1 MPAVC
6 GQAGR
11 RVTMKKM
18 IIAALVMLLV
28 GTTAAFAPYDGSQ
41 IVDYAGL
48 SVGASYVN
56 ETYDVVLLG
65 GGGREKDTALQL
77 DIALT
82 DYVFVGSAPVGLY
95 MDMGAL
101 INLKNKYTV
110 NDQPAGDGGKSPVY
124 ADVTLGAA
132 FKTSLGSKLNLFAA
146 VGPEFTYFT
155 RVYDYYDS
163 MHYLHKV
170 EKTFMTLG
178 LAANAD
184 LMFDLGGGFYLSA
197 GARASVY
204 FLKWMTN
211 EDKSW
216 WQYESYSSDTE
227 NYFGFRGTAK
237 VGAYFAF

>member
-1 MPAVC
+1 
-6 GQAGR
+6 
-11 RVTMKKM
+11 MKKM

-28 GTTAAFAPYDGSQ
+28 GTTAAFALYDGSQ
-41 IVDYAGL
+41 VVDYAGL
-48 SVGASYVN
+48 SVGVSYVN
-56 ETYDVVLLG
+56 EKYDVQLMG

-77 DIALT
+77 DITLT

-101 INLKNKYTV
+101 INLKSKYEL
-110 NDQPAGDGGKSPVY
+110 NGERAGDAEKSPLY

-132 FKTSLGSKLNLFAA
+132 FKTNLGGKLNLFAA

-155 RVYDYYDS
+155 RVYKYYDS
-163 MHYLHKV
+163 MYIPHNV

-184 LMFDLGGGFYLSA
+184 LMFDLGGGFYVSA

-211 EDKSW
+211 EDSSW
-216 WQYESYSSDTE
+216 YQYQSYSKDTE
-227 NYFGFRGTAK
+227 NYFGYRGTAK
-237 VGAYFAF
+237 VGLYYAF

>member
-28 GTTAAFAPYDGSQ
+28 GTTAAFALYDGSQ
-41 IVDYAGL
+41 VVDYAGI

-56 ETYDVVLLG
+56 ESYDVVLMG

-77 DIALT
+77 DITLT

-101 INLKNKYTV
+101 INLKSKYEL
-110 NDQPAGDGGKSPVY
+110 NGERAGEAGKSPLY
-124 ADVTLGAA
+124 ADVTIGPA
-132 FKTSLGSKLNLFAA
+132 FKVSLGSRLNLFAA
-146 VGPEFTYFT
+146 VGPEFTYFS

-163 MHYLHKV
+163 MYYLHKV

-178 LAANAD
+178 LAANGEV
-184 LMFDLGGGFYLSA
+184 LFDLGGGFYLSA

-211 EDKSW
+211 EDHSW
-216 WQYESYSSDTE
+216 WDYESYSKDTE

-237 VGAYFAF
+237 VGVYYAF

>member
-1 MPAVC
+1 
-6 GQAGR
+6 
-11 RVTMKKM
+11 MKKT

-28 GTTAAFAPYDGSQ
+28 GTTAAFALYDGSQ
-41 IVDYAGL
+41 VVDYAGI

-56 ETYDVVLLG
+56 ESYDVVLMG

-77 DIALT
+77 DITLT

-101 INLKNKYTV
+101 INLNSKYEL
-110 NDQPAGDGGKSPVY
+110 NGERAGEAGKSPVY

-132 FKTSLGSKLNLFAA
+132 FKTSLGSKLNLFVGA
-146 VGPEFTYFT
+146 GPEFTYFT
-155 RVYDYYDS
+155 RTYDYWDGHDH
-163 MHYLHKV
+163 HYV

-178 LAANAD
+178 LAANGEV
-184 LMFDLGGGFYLSA
+184 LFDLGGGFYLSA

-211 EDKSW
+211 EDHSW
-216 WQYESYSSDTE
+216 RDYEYYSKDTE
-227 NYFGFRGTAK
+227 NYFGYRGTAK
-237 VGAYFAF
+237 VGVYFTF